1 MPLDWLMSTVRS
13 KHYRLFEHGTAC
25 KSQLQASPSLQS
37 LRQKMVEKNRLELE
51 QAQAEASAKKD
62 S

>member
-13 KHYRLFEHGTAC
+13 KHYKLLEQGTAR
-25 KSQLQASPSLQS
+25 KSQFQVNESLQS
-37 LRQKMVEKNRLELE
+37 LRQKMVKKNRLELE
-51 QAQAEASAKKD
+51 QAQAEAVAEKD